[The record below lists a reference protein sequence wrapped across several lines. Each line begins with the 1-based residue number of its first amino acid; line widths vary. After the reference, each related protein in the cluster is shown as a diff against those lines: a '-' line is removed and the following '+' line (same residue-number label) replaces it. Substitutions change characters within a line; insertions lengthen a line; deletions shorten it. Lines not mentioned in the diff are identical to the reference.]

1 MTFVFNLSF
10 PGPEQDEAKAAKEEA
25 KLLQQKR
32 KVDGLIADEKTKR
45 MTAETMQQHQQSLI
59 QELQSQIAG
68 LQEDELRIMNLRQAQ
83 LPEKGMEMT
92 KVEGVGMGGKN
103 GASSVPPPTATNTTT
118 VGAKKLPSGGTSMPD
133 GYDAS
138 AGGGGGVPPLTST
151 QLIRPSAVGD
161 SILHVARWVNLV
173 DDTITVTYYTYPNLM
188 GDTITVL
195 TTIPTTYL
203 KKHYHPTLGPI
214 IRIRNP
220 TFSLFNLP

>member
-1 MTFVFNLSF
+1 MSLNLSF
-10 PGPEQDEAKAAKEEA
+10 SGPEQDEAKAAKEEA

-83 LPEKGMEMT
+83 LPEKGMEMN
-92 KVEGVGMGGKN
+92 KLEGVGIGGKN
-103 GASSVPPPTATNTTT
+103 GASSAPPPTATATNTTT
-118 VGAKKLPSGGTSMPD
+118 VGTKKVPASGGTSLPD
-133 GYDAS
+133 GHDAS

-151 QLIRPSAVGD
+151 QLLRPSAVGD

-173 DDTITVTYYTYPNLM
+173 DDTITVPYYIYPTLM

-195 TTIPTTYL
+195 ATTPTTYL
-203 KKHYHPTLGPI
+203 QNTLTPHPRL
-214 IRIRNP
+214 
-220 TFSLFNLP
+220 L